1 MKDMLGFE
9 VEVGDYVSVGAN
21 LGQTACTRIGIV
33 TEVVEHTKKLRV
45 KWTHGVGIPD
55 KPTLVGGTKG
65 YRDTSNFV
73 IIPHE
78 RVTAAVV
85 NV

>member
-9 VEVGDYVSVGAN
+9 VEVGDFIAVGAN
-21 LGQTACTRIGIV
+21 LGQTACTRVGIV
-33 TEVVEHTKKLRV
+33 TEVVDHTQKLRV

-55 KPTLVGGTKG
+55 KPTLVGATKG

-73 IIPHE
+73 IIPAE
-78 RVTAAVV
+78 RVGAAVA